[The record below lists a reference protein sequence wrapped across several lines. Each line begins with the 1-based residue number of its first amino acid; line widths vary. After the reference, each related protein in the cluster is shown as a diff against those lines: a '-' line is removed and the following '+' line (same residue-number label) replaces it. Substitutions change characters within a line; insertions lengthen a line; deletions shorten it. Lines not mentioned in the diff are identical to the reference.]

1 VSVAPEKYRTNDR
14 RVIPWLL
21 LGLVVLFGGVY
32 VAGYL
37 ATSDRVPRGTTVSG
51 VAIGG
56 LKPASA
62 EVKLAAEIDQQRK
75 SPIVVTAL
83 DGRGRIVPARAGL
96 DVDVRASV
104 QQAGG
109 GRSWHP
115 GRIWASLTG
124 GDDFAAVTAVDR
136 SALREAVDAFADEV
150 DQPAHEGTVR
160 FRDGTAVPRRPRD
173 GEIVDR
179 PAAVD
184 ALAEAYL
191 SGSGPVPLPT
201 TVQKPQVDAAEVSRA
216 MDEFA
221 NPAVSGPVTIAL
233 ADERIVL
240 RPADFV
246 PALSMRAED
255 GELVPHLDD
264 KRLLATIEPRMDTV
278 ALAPQDATV
287 RIKGGVDGRPV
298 VVPAKTG
305 VTFDEDE
312 LTGAFLDVVVQH
324 DAGRTLRVTAR
335 KDEPEFGTKDA
346 EALKI
351 TEKVSE
357 FTTYFP
363 HADYRN
369 VNLGRAAELVN
380 GTVLKPGDVFS
391 LNGIV
396 GERTAENGFT
406 KGFIISDGV
415 YAEDFGGGVSQV
427 ATTTFNAMFFAGL
440 EDIEHKPH
448 SFYIDRY
455 PVGREA
461 TVAWPTVDLKFK
473 NDTPYGV
480 LVQAWIDP
488 STPSSSGAM
497 HVRMW
502 STKIWRITAGQSERY
517 NITSEETRHLS
528 GDDCYPH
535 EGYGGFD
542 IDVYRNFYKVGS
554 KELDHRETFHTT
566 YTPSDT
572 VVCDG

>member
-1 VSVAPEKYRTNDR
+1 VSAEPENYRTNDR
-14 RVIPWLL
+14 RVVPWLL
-21 LGLVVLFGGVY
+21 FGLVVLFGGLY

-150 DQPAHEGTVR
+150 DQPAREGTVR

-191 SGSGPVPLPT
+191 SGSGPVTLPT

-216 MDEFA
+216 MEEFA

-554 KELDHRETFHTT
+554 KQLDHRETFHTT

>member
-1 VSVAPEKYRTNDR
+1 MTDEPRPYRTNDR

-21 LGLVVLFGGVY
+21 FGLVVLFGGLY

-51 VAIGG
+51 VDIGG
-56 LKPASA
+56 LRPASA
-62 EVKLAAEIDQQRK
+62 EVRLAAEIDQQRRT
-75 SPIVVTAL
+75 PIVVTAL
-83 DGRGRIVPARAGL
+83 DGRGEIVPAEAGL

-104 QQAGG
+104 EQAGG
-109 GRSWHP
+109 GRSWDP
-115 GRIWASLTG
+115 GRIWDSLTG
-124 GDDFAAVTAVDR
+124 GDDYAAVASVDRAALRAAVD
-136 SALREAVDAFADEV
+136 SFADEV
-150 DQPAHEGTVR
+150 DVPAREGAVR
-160 FRDGTAVPRRPRD
+160 FKDAVAVPRQPRS
-173 GEIVDR
+173 GEVVDR
-179 PAAVD
+179 QAAVD
-184 ALAEAYL
+184 AVAHAYL
-191 SGSGPVPLPT
+191 SGAGPVALPT
-201 TVQKPQVDAAEVSRA
+201 TVQEPEITGDEVSRA

-233 ADERIVL
+233 ADEQIVL
-240 RPADFV
+240 RPEDFV
-246 PALSMRAED
+246 PALSMRPED
-255 GELVPHLDD
+255 GALVPHLDD
-264 KRLLATIEPRMDTV
+264 KRLLAGIEPRMDTV

-305 VTFDEDE
+305 VTFDEREVTD
-312 LTGAFLDVVVQH
+312 AFLDVVVQH
-324 DAGRTLRVTAR
+324 DQGRTLRVAAKTE
-335 KDEPEFGTKDA
+335 KPEFSTKDA

-351 TEKVSE
+351 TEQVSE

-391 LNGIV
+391 LNEIV

-440 EDIEHKPH
+440 EDVEHKPH

-461 TVAWPTVDLKFK
+461 TVAWPSVDLKFK
-473 NDTPYGV
+473 NDTAYGV

-488 STPSSSGAM
+488 STPSTSGAM

-502 STKIWRITAGQSERY
+502 STKTWRITAGQSDRY

-528 GDDCYPH
+528 GNDCYPH

-542 IDVYRNFYKVGS
+542 IDVYRNFYKPGS
-554 KELDHRETFHTT
+554 KKLDRRETFHTT

>member
-1 VSVAPEKYRTNDR
+1 MTDEPRTYRTNDR

-21 LGLVVLFGGVY
+21 FGLVVLFGGLY
-32 VAGYL
+32 VAAYL
-37 ATSDRVPRGTTVSG
+37 ATTDRVPRGTTVNG
-51 VAIGG
+51 VDIGG

-62 EVKLAAEIDQQRK
+62 EVKLATEIDEQRK
-75 SPIVVTAL
+75 APIVVTAL
-83 DGRGRIVPARAGL
+83 DGRGEVAPAKAGL
-96 DVDVRASV
+96 DVDIRASV
-104 QQAGG
+104 EQVGG

-115 GRIWASLTG
+115 ARIWDSLTG
-124 GDDFAAVTAVDR
+124 GDDYPAVTSVDR
-136 SALREAVDAFADEV
+136 AALGEAVDAFAEEV
-150 DQPAHEGTVR
+150 DVPAREGAVR
-160 FRDGTAVPRRPRD
+160 FKDAIAVPRQPRS
-173 GEIVDR
+173 GEVVDR
-179 PAAVD
+179 QAAVD
-184 ALAEAYL
+184 AVLRAYL
-191 SGSGPVPLPT
+191 SDGGPVALPT
-201 TVQKPQVDAAEVSRA
+201 TVQEPEITRDEVSRA

-221 NPAVSGPVTIAL
+221 NPAVSGPVTIEL

-240 RPADFV
+240 RPEDFV
-246 PALSMRAED
+246 PALSMRAQD
-255 GELVPHLDD
+255 GTLVPQLDG
-264 KRLLATIEPRMDTV
+264 KRLLAGIEPRMDTV

-305 VTFDEDE
+305 VTFDEREVTD
-312 LTGAFLDVVVQH
+312 GFLDVVVQQ
-324 DAGRTLRVTAR
+324 DRGRTLRVAAR
-335 KDEPEFGTKDA
+335 TEKPEFTTKDA
-346 EALKI
+346 EALQI
-351 TEKVSE
+351 TERVSE

-391 LNGIV
+391 LNRIV
-396 GERTAENGFT
+396 GERTAQNGFT

-461 TVAWPTVDLKFK
+461 TVAWPSVDLKFK
-473 NDTPYGV
+473 NDTPHGV

-502 STKIWRITAGQSERY
+502 STKTWRITAGQSERY
-517 NITSEETRHLS
+517 HITSEETRHLS

-554 KELDHRETFHTT
+554 KKPDHRETFHTT

>member
-21 LGLVVLFGGVY
+21 FGLVVLFGGLY

-150 DQPAHEGTVR
+150 DQPAREGTVR
-160 FRDGTAVPRRPRD
+160 FRDGTAVPRQPRD

-335 KDEPEFGTKDA
+335 KDEPEFGTEDA

>member
-1 VSVAPEKYRTNDR
+1 MTDEPRPYRPNDR

-21 LGLVVLFGGVY
+21 FGLVVLFGGLY
-32 VAGYL
+32 VAAYL

-51 VAIGG
+51 VDIGG
-56 LKPASA
+56 LRPASA
-62 EVKLAAEIDQQRK
+62 EVKLATEIDKQRK
-75 SPIVVTAL
+75 TPIVVTAL
-83 DGRGRIVPARAGL
+83 EGRGEIVPAKAGL
-96 DVDVRASV
+96 DIDVRASV
-104 QQAGG
+104 EQAGG
-109 GRSWHP
+109 GRSWDP
-115 GRIWASLTG
+115 ARIWDSLTG
-124 GDDFAAVTAVDR
+124 GDDYPAVTSVDR
-136 SALREAVDAFADEV
+136 SALQEAVDAFAAEADA
-150 DQPAHEGTVR
+150 PAREGAVR
-160 FRDGTAVPRRPRD
+160 FKDAIAVPRQPRS
-173 GEIVDR
+173 GEVVDR
-179 PAAVD
+179 QAAVD
-184 ALAEAYL
+184 VLARAYL
-191 SGSGPVPLPT
+191 AGSGPVQLPT
-201 TVQKPQVDAAEVSRA
+201 AVQEPEITGDEVSRA

-221 NPAVSGPVTIAL
+221 NPAVSGPVTIEL

-240 RPADFV
+240 RPEDFV
-246 PALSMRAED
+246 PALSMQARD
-255 GELVPHLDD
+255 GTLVPQLDD
-264 KRLLATIEPRMDTV
+264 KRLLAGIEPRMDTV
-278 ALAPQDATV
+278 ALAPEDATV

-305 VTFDEDE
+305 VRFDEREVTD
-312 LTGAFLDVVVQH
+312 AFLDVVVQQ
-324 DAGRTLRVTAR
+324 DRGRTLRVAAR
-335 KDEPEFGTKDA
+335 TEKPEFTTKDA

-351 TEKVSE
+351 TEQVSE

-363 HADYRN
+363 HAQYRN

-391 LNGIV
+391 LNKIV

-461 TVAWPTVDLKFK
+461 TVAWPNVDLKFK
-473 NDTPYGV
+473 NDTRYGV

-488 STPSSSGAM
+488 STPSTSGAM

-502 STKIWRITAGQSERY
+502 STKIWRITAGQSDRY
-517 NITSEETRHLS
+517 NITAEETRHLS

-542 IDVYRNFYKVGS
+542 IDVFRNFHKVGS
-554 KELDHRETFHTT
+554 KKLDHRETFHTT